1 VYDGVDRTLD
11 VSQGGSHVLDVSI
24 PVPALQVT
32 FHDPGG
38 VYADVQRTLDVSQ
51 GRSHVLDVSIPAPA
65 LQLTFHDPG
74 GCWEQ
79 TGVGVDLE
87 PGPQAVDAAMGRRG
101 VGFLTVGALIDRA
114 RRRISQLAKRADDP
128 DLQPSPADDQALK
141 DVLSEGLTE
150 VATKTDRLQDVIER
164 TVEKGQAEL
173 PLPPRLDVIQEA
185 TLEPSGSRPSGSRK
199 SFGLDVGDGHRVA
212 QRART
217 SSEGRPTR
225 VGSHAGRLHL
235 APPPDRAYALTIVG
249 TVNGAYY
256 ETRPYGTDRWTL
268 CTLLQ
273 HVPAE
278 MERGLVAYVVS
289 KWFEANGELELAQT
303 PREEFER
310 DLLNKRHEPRSQ
322 TSTSRPYNPLGL

>member
-1 VYDGVDRTLD
+1 MYAGVQRTLD

-24 PVPALQVT
+24 PV
-32 FHDPGG
+32 
-38 VYADVQRTLDVSQ
+38 
-51 GRSHVLDVSIPAPA
+51 PA

-87 PGPQAVDAAMGRRG
+87 PGPQVVDARMGRRG
-101 VGFLTVGALIDRA
+101 VGFLTVDALIDRA
-114 RRRISQLAKRADDP
+114 RRRISQLVKRADDP
-128 DLQPSPADDQALK
+128 DLQPSSADDQALK
-141 DVLSEGLTE
+141 DALSEGLTE
-150 VATKTDRLQDVIER
+150 VATKTDRLQDVIKR
-164 TVEKGQAEL
+164 SAEKGQAEL

-185 TLEPSGSRPSGSRK
+185 TLEPSGSRK
-199 SFGLDVGDGHRVA
+199 SFELAVGDGHRVA

-225 VGSHAGRLHL
+225 VGSHAGRLYL

-249 TVNGAYY
+249 TVNGAHY

-268 CTLLQ
+268 CTLVQ

-278 MERGLVAYVVS
+278 MERGLVAYVAS
-289 KWFEANGELELAQT
+289 KWFEVKGELELAQT
-303 PREEFER
+303 PRETFER